1 MYKKI
6 ISVILAFAFLI
17 QSIPPAFAQPI
28 SETNTSSP
36 LISTNTESVSELPYI
51 IQEDTSLREE
61 FSKTFVLSD
70 GTYMV
75 ATYPSS
81 VHYQTETGDW
91 QQINNAL
98 TQTNT
103 LSAGENASVYRTA
116 DESSSLDVAFN
127 ASLASGNI
135 FSVSNSEHTV
145 SLNLVDPDSVK
156 DSVVAIETPILPLPE
171 IDSSFQNQGSEESVS
186 GNSTATDDAEVIVPI
201 DDPNKLTETE
211 SEVVDTPDA
220 QPVTPNS
227 VPESSAAAEAPV
239 TSSPAETISN
249 NSNSDSDSDSE
260 SVASSE
266 NISAIPADSS
276 EVAIE
281 ENTQTIEDST
291 PIDTVETPLADSVA
305 AEDISSVEPITD
317 TPTEVPSAESGEIE
331 VAEPVTETVPDVI
344 LPSDNIEQPLLE
356 SKTLAELYPGLLTNE
371 ISEKAAAIQIVSTQ
385 TAPAADAENLPLSE
399 LVQNPEALAVDNLYQ
414 QILYEDV
421 FENVDLEY
429 IVSDQ
434 TVKENIIVKAPLD
447 NYQFAFELNLD
458 GLDYIINTDRSISLN
473 NAQGVTEFTIQSP
486 VMFDANGLVSD
497 SVSYNIVENAGTNY
511 IIVYADKEWC
521 TAAEFPIVIDPTISQ
536 QVNINSSLRSS
547 YVTESASHPNATL
560 IAAGRLPGENKRLR
574 GYVKF
579 NLPSMPDGS
588 IVNRAYLQFAVEE
601 VYDYTGADPRI
612 HTAAYLCPA
621 DWNASTIT
629 WASQPGQPNRN
640 PKEYLELVDAHDI

>member
-28 SETNTSSP
+28 SETSTSPP
-36 LISTNTESVSELPYI
+36 LISTNKESVSELPYI

-186 GNSTATDDAEVIVPI
+186 GNSTATDDAEVTVPI

-227 VPESSAAAEAPV
+227 VPETSAAAEAPV
-239 TSSPAETISN
+239 TSSPETKSSPQNEVSNEVLSNDTTMSDGSVVITQAEGSGTDLDVTGETESETNGDPDETQPATPNSTSQGEDLSATTSPAETIPN

-291 PIDTVETPLADSVA
+291 PIDTVETPLADSVT
-305 AEDISSVEPITD
+305 AEDISSVEPITG
-317 TPTEVPSAESGEIE
+317 TPIEVPS
-331 VAEPVTETVPDVI
+331 VEPE
-344 LPSDNIEQPLLE
+344 E
-356 SKTLAELYPGLLTNE
+356 
-371 ISEKAAAIQIVSTQ
+371 
-385 TAPAADAENLPLSE
+385 
-399 LVQNPEALAVDNLYQ
+399 PEAA
-414 QILYEDV
+414 
-421 FENVDLEY
+421 
-429 IVSDQ
+429 
-434 TVKENIIVKAPLD
+434 
-447 NYQFAFELNLD
+447 
-458 GLDYIINTDRSISLN
+458 
-473 NAQGVTEFTIQSP
+473 
-486 VMFDANGLVSD
+486 
-497 SVSYNIVENAGTNY
+497 
-511 IIVYADKEWC
+511 
-521 TAAEFPIVIDPTISQ
+521 
-536 QVNINSSLRSS
+536 
-547 YVTESASHPNATL
+547 
-560 IAAGRLPGENKRLR
+560 
-574 GYVKF
+574 
-579 NLPSMPDGS
+579 
-588 IVNRAYLQFAVEE
+588 
-601 VYDYTGADPRI
+601 
-612 HTAAYLCPA
+612 
-621 DWNASTIT
+621 
-629 WASQPGQPNRN
+629 
-640 PKEYLELVDAHDI
+640 